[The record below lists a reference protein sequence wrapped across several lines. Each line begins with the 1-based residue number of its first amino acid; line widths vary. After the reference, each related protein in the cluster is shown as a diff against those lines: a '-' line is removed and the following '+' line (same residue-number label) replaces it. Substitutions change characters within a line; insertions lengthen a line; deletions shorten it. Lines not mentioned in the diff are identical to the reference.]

1 MKKLTLKTVRSG
13 FGGAAVLQGAITT
26 AVCMASASQ
35 DVLSQR
41 QLRLEADR
49 LAVEEEEL
57 QVKRLKLARERQQ
70 LEASTSILRLNVG
83 GQTFD
88 TTRET
93 LLSSGSTYFRHLL
106 DSTGL
111 VAGAMRDSEGRLFID
126 RSPEGF
132 RHCLEWLR
140 GSAEVH
146 RLNQA
151 ERETLLKEAVYYDL
165 AKLCQELQLHC
176 GDYEHRG
183 EYDPNVLP
191 PEEQDARAQAQIIRK
206 ALGQGQE
213 NAAANA
219 EAALISVFTTQRD
232 GRSER
237 TLVYTGEEMFKG
249 APILFGAEAARHRTV
264 LKGMACQDMAGFRA
278 RLDLFAG
285 PLFRGLDMT
294 NLVVAGGAVLEAL
307 TLKHVLGDTG
317 LRDESV
323 REQAQQGTADIDVFI
338 VADDEQTA
346 RAAFDRV
353 FAHLKHNL
361 DQTEH
366 HQLLVLRSP
375 MAVSFYAAFPNR
387 TIQVVLRR
395 YACVADVIFNF
406 DVDACQLAYDGQRV
420 VGTHA
425 AFRAF
430 RTGLNIADPE
440 RSSPTYE
447 KRLAKYSLRG
457 FAVVVPGLEMERVS
471 DRFKSGCFTWV
482 QHALRRVLLTFGGGD
497 VPTYSIDE
505 RPIVGLPKLLVLS
518 SVRTLPRPKWVGH
531 GDNGNLGPLQANIL
545 THGWEDPLSA
555 QGAYLLKLDRLVE
568 YCARS
573 GEGRGNL
580 CKVWRAP
587 TPPARP
593 PAMVMENGPSENRRV
608 SHGSAA
614 PCHATCLHR
623 DLEC

>member
-1 MKKLTLKTVRSG
+1 
-13 FGGAAVLQGAITT
+13 
-26 AVCMASASQ
+26 MASASQ

-41 QLRLEADR
+41 QLQLEADR

-111 VAGAMRDSEGRLFID
+111 IAGAMRDSEDRLFID

-140 GSAEVH
+140 GSADVY

-151 ERETLLKEAVYYDL
+151 EREKLLKEAVYYDL
-165 AKLCQELQLHC
+165 GTLAKLCQEPPLC

-191 PEEQDARAQAQIIRK
+191 PKEQDARVQTQIIRRR
-206 ALGQGQE
+206 LSQGQE
-213 NAAANA
+213 DAVANA
-219 EAALISVFTTQRD
+219 EAALISVFTTQRR

-237 TLVYTGEEMFKG
+237 ALVFTGEEMFKG
-249 APILFGAEAARHRTV
+249 APILFRAEAARHRTV
-264 LKGMACQDMAGFRA
+264 LKGMTCQDMAGFRA

-285 PLFRGLDMT
+285 PLFQGLDMT

-317 LRDESV
+317 LDDNLV
-323 REQAQQGTADIDVFI
+323 REQAQKGTADIDLFI
-338 VADDEQTA
+338 VAEDEQTA

-361 DQTEH
+361 DRTEH

-387 TIQVVLRR
+387 TIQVVLRLP
-395 YACVADVIFNF
+395 Y
-406 DVDACQLAYDGQRV
+406 
-420 VGTHA
+420 
-425 AFRAF
+425 RA
-430 RTGLNIADPE
+430 
-440 RSSPTYE
+440 
-447 KRLAKYSLRG
+447 
-457 FAVVVPGLEMERVS
+457 
-471 DRFKSGCFTWV
+471 
-482 QHALRRVLLTFGGGD
+482 QHCRPRALLT
-497 VPTYSIDE
+497 
-505 RPIVGLPKLLVLS
+505 
-518 SVRTLPRPKWVGH
+518 
-531 GDNGNLGPLQANIL
+531 
-545 THGWEDPLSA
+545 
-555 QGAYLLKLDRLVE
+555 
-568 YCARS
+568 
-573 GEGRGNL
+573 
-580 CKVWRAP
+580 
-587 TPPARP
+587 
-593 PAMVMENGPSENRRV
+593 RV
-608 SHGSAA
+608 
-614 PCHATCLHR
+614 
-623 DLEC
+623 

>member
-1 MKKLTLKTVRSG
+1 
-13 FGGAAVLQGAITT
+13 
-26 AVCMASASQ
+26 MASASQ

-41 QLRLEADR
+41 QLQLEADR

-111 VAGAMRDSEGRLFID
+111 VAGAMCDSEGRLFID

-151 ERETLLKEAVYYDL
+151 EREKLLKEAVYYDL
-165 AKLCQELQLHC
+165 GTLAKLCQEPPLC

-191 PEEQDARAQAQIIRK
+191 PKEQDARVQTQIIRRR
-206 ALGQGQE
+206 LSQGQE
-213 NAAANA
+213 DAVANA
-219 EAALISVFTTQRD
+219 EAALISVFTTQRR

-237 TLVYTGEEMFKG
+237 ALVFTGEEMFKG
-249 APILFGAEAARHRTV
+249 APILFRAEAARHRTV
-264 LKGMACQDMAGFRA
+264 LKGMTCQDMAGFRA

-317 LRDESV
+317 LDDNLV
-323 REQAQQGTADIDVFI
+323 REQAQKGTADIDLFI
-338 VADDEQTA
+338 VAEDEQTA

-361 DQTEH
+361 DRTEH

-395 YACVADVIFNF
+395 HACVADVILNF

-440 RSSPTYE
+440 RSSPAYE

-471 DRFKSGCFTWV
+471 DRFKSGCFAWA
-482 QHALRRVLLTFGGGD
+482 QHTLRRVLLTFGGGD

-518 SVRTLPRPKWVGH
+518 SVRTLDKGKM
-531 GDNGNLGPLQANIL
+531 GPVEANRL

-555 QGAYLLKLDRLVE
+555 QGTYLLNLPRLE
-568 YCARS
+568 AYCARS
-573 GEGRGNL
+573 GEDRG
-580 CKVWRAP
+580 KPWKIWRAT

-593 PAMVMENGPSENRRV
+593 PSMVIANGPSENRRV
-608 SHGSAA
+608 SH
-614 PCHATCLHR
+614 
-623 DLEC
+623 